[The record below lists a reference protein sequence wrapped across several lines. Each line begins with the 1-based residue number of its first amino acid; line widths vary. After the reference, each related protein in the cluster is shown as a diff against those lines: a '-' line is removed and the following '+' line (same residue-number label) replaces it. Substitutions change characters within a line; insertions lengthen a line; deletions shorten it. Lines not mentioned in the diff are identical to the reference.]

1 MLFLGL
7 GCNIFLGLRLSC
19 YALSAISRRLAT
31 AVAHLLYCSPRDK
44 DADEKWGRGRMGGD
58 GVGSREFPEEKIVLK
73 IYFSWRKNVKLTH
86 NSTPDGKRKI
96 LFIGG
101 PTKKTSKFVREFPEE
116 KKSVEFCEKISL
128 AFNQYVLR
136 SFV

>member
-7 GCNIFLGLRLSC
+7 GCNIFLGLRLLC

-31 AVAHLLYCSPRDK
+31 AVAHQLYCSPRDK
-44 DADEKWGRGRMGGD
+44 DADEKLVKGRMGGD

-86 NSTPDGKRKI
+86 NSTPKG
-96 LFIGG
+96 
-101 PTKKTSKFVREFPEE
+101 S
-116 KKSVEFCEKISL
+116 S
-128 AFNQYVLR
+128 
-136 SFV
+136 

>member
-1 MLFLGL
+1 MLENCILDCKVF
-7 GCNIFLGLRLSC
+7 F
-19 YALSAISRRLAT
+19 
-31 AVAHLLYCSPRDK
+31 
-44 DADEKWGRGRMGGD
+44 
-58 GVGSREFPEEKIVLK
+58 KIVCLTISNTYLEFK
-73 IYFSWRKNVKLTH
+73 APLHHVQFSATYEWMTKNKGIKNVKLTH

-136 SFV
+136 SIVQM

>member
-31 AVAHLLYCSPRDK
+31 AVAHQLYCSPRDK
-44 DADEKWGRGRMGGD
+44 DADEKLVKGRMGGD

-73 IYFSWRKNVKLTH
+73 IYFSWRKKCQQIFKYSWMIKYQLHLDILTL
-86 NSTPDGKRKI
+86 P
-96 LFIGG
+96 
-101 PTKKTSKFVREFPEE
+101 
-116 KKSVEFCEKISL
+116 
-128 AFNQYVLR
+128 
-136 SFV
+136 